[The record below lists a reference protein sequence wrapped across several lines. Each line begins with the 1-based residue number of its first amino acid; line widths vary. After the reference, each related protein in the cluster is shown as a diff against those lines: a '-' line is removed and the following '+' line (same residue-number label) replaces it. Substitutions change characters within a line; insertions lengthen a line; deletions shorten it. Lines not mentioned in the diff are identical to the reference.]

1 MPEILSLSHFTVLP
15 SENEA
20 LGVVLMEG
28 MAAGTPIIARE
39 GEGGAELI
47 EEYGTGFL
55 YKPSEGVAS
64 LAEQVVALRRDRS
77 AFRSLSERCKKI
89 AKEEFS
95 LSRFGEKLT
104 KVYSEVVKR

>member
-1 MPEILSLSHFTVLP
+1 MLP

-20 LGVVLMEG
+20 LGIVLMEG

-55 YKPSEGVAS
+55 YKPEEGVGSIA
-64 LAEQVVALRRDRS
+64 QKTKALRQDGLPYK
-77 AFRSLSERCKKI
+77 ALSERSKKT
-89 AKEEFS
+89 AVEEFS
-95 LSRFGEKLT
+95 LQRFGERL
-104 KVYSEVVKR
+104 VEIYQEYVDRGN